1 MAASNSTIPNRLVIC
16 VDGAP
21 YSSGV
26 QTNIH
31 RIYAGIKLGKVTN
44 ENSGTLFSQIPRYFP
59 SLGSADDL
67 VSLPTSIQGQSHVQQ
82 IQEVYES
89 CCRLTGSEDEVWMFG
104 FSRGAYV
111 VRAVAGLLHNFG
123 ALLSAGSPEFGRDFK
138 KMVKGLERIQGKRS
152 SLALSPVSSISSER
166 FRVAPK
172 IKFIGAFDT
181 VKAVSDSSL
190 FDISLNKSI
199 QHMRHALALHEERK
213 SLAPEYLFPEE
224 FYNTVLKDSKRSFI
238 TAWFIGLHTDMGGV
252 SKNAGLGLYPL
263 QWMVLEAIDCGLSID
278 IDGSSQ
284 GDVALNPLS
293 IILPNPSGRPGNATE
308 WSCTAANGI
317 TTKMQDLRSVHVLV
331 RHDNSYAVKLTSRLG
346 SIRQKKQRDV
356 FTAQGGLI
364 GYCDWAPQGTIL
376 HPSVYLLLDE
386 HINVS
391 LETKEL
397 KLQRHIEDWREKM
410 LGVQNGVVNTGFWLD
425 GDEDDQADPGA
436 IRVLVC
442 GNTGSGKST
451 LINKTFGVDVVSL
464 AKPITLQNKCYTDIF
479 Y

>member
-1 MAASNSTIPNRLVIC
+1 VQSSAMPASNSTVPTRLVIC

-21 YSSGV
+21 YSSET

-31 RIYAGIKLGKVTN
+31 RIYAATNLGKVKN
-44 ENSGTLFSQIPRYFP
+44 ESSGTVFSQIPRYFP
-59 SLGSADDL
+59 SLGSADD
-67 VSLPTSIQGQSHVQQ
+67 VVPLPSSIFGQGHLQQ

-123 ALLSAGSPEFGRDFK
+123 ALASAGEPEFGRDFK
-138 KMVKGLERIQGKRS
+138 KMLKELERTQGRRS
-152 SLALSPVSSISSER
+152 TITLSPVSTMSSEG
-166 FRVAPK
+166 FRTAPK

-181 VKAVSDSSL
+181 VKAVGDSSL

-199 QHMRHALALHEERK
+199 RHMRHALALHEERK
-213 SLAPEYLFPEE
+213 VLAPEYLFPEE

-238 TAWFIGLHTDMGGV
+238 TAWFIGLHPDMGGA
-252 SKNAGLGLYPL
+252 SRKAGLGLYPL

-278 IDGSSQ
+278 VDGSSR

-293 IILPNPSGRPGNATE
+293 VVFPKPSGRAGKATE
-308 WSCTAANGI
+308 WSCTTGNGI
-317 TTKMQDLRSVHVLV
+317 TTKMQDLRNVHALV
-331 RHDNSYAVKLTSRLG
+331 RHDNSYAVKLNTRSG
-346 SIRQKKQRDV
+346 SIRQKKARDT
-356 FTAQGGLI
+356 FTAQGGLL

-386 HINVS
+386 HINIS

-397 KLQRHIEDWREKM
+397 KLQRHIEDWRERM
-410 LGVQNGVVNTGFWLD
+410 LGIKDGVVNTGFWLD
-425 GDEDDQADPGA
+425 GDEEDQAGPGA

-451 LINKTFGVDVVSL
+451 LINKTFGVDVVCLVDPCMSS
-464 AKPITLQNKCYTDIF
+464 NK
-479 Y
+479 